1 MSGKTGP
8 PPKKR
13 TARPV
18 LPGAPRRFGGPRLTR
33 AQRRNRWLVG
43 AATIGAHV
51 AVFTALFWHYAS
63 PPRPPE
69 PATIELSLIDTPKPT
84 PPLPPALDPLD
95 TGATVVVPDP
105 KPPTIHLTAQSR
117 TQVTT
122 VDDMSDVLSDAQVA
136 GAATVGEG
144 GDSGGAC
151 DMGQL
156 VQRALRRDPLVRNA
170 VAERQ
175 PPGQGHHAVE
185 RRLGAHRRARTA
197 RACRR
202 CAKRSCGKWPLR
214 RKPAATSRC
223 MAWCCCR
230 WRTAA
235 RASRSASGDVALVGS
250 AGCAEERRRFSNQRR
265 REKHQGPAR
274 EIGRGP

>member
-1 MSGKTGP
+1 MSGKTRP

-170 VAERQ
+170 VQNANRMGKSIMLWNGDWVRTGAED
-175 PPGQGHHAVE
+175 GKGLSAVRE
-185 RRLGAHRRARTA
+185 AIMWEVGFAPE
-197 RACRR
+197 ACRSKPVHGVVLLSLQDGSTR
-202 CAKRSCGKWPLR
+202 FAVGMGAWRWTDLLGVR
-214 RKPAATSRC
+214 RTPS
-223 MAWCCCR
+223 
-230 WRTAA
+230 
-235 RASRSASGDVALVGS
+235 V
-250 AGCAEERRRFSNQRR
+250 
-265 REKHQGPAR
+265 P
-274 EIGRGP
+274 